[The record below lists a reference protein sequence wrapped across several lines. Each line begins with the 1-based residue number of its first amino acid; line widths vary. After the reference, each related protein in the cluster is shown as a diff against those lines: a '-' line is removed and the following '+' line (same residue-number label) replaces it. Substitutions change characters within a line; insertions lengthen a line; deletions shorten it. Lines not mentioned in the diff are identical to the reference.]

1 MQQCSYCG
9 ADVADD
15 WQECATCGWLRDGSL
30 ALASPIGERQVA
42 CLRCDTA
49 LEFRGV
55 KYFHEGLSL
64 TGALVGAVGNFIKRE
79 RLEMYVCPQC
89 GRCELFEP
97 ELGR

>member
-1 MQQCSYCG
+1 MQHCSYCG

-64 TGALVGAVGNFIKRE
+64 AGALVGAVGNFTKRE
-79 RLEMYVCPQC
+79 RLEMYVCPNC
-89 GRCELFEP
+89 GSCELFEP